1 MIYPTLSSYK
11 ENYKANLMAFL
22 NQYEDN
28 TETFF
33 RQAEKRKYKDYQ
45 NALTKIANQLY
56 SSTQDESNTV
66 LIQRNIATDLK
77 NMDCDIYTTIIT
89 ELDPVPEQTIL
100 SISVAKKDRI
110 QVDKPALEH
119 HIKSSIVIL
128 KFISNKKEEESNR
141 KEIIEEEFTID
152 SELEQ
157 IAADL
162 WQWYSDNS
170 SNYNQI
176 SLCGII
182 EEKHDYIIDTYKN
195 YEQRY
200 LEHHLKQC
208 KYFLNEVPNDSKLLQ
223 YKKKLEEKL
232 IELRLKCPMPSK
244 NIEILINEINNAFYR
259 LEKFM
264 KGTISH
270 YEGFLFN
277 DAFTLLTNELSKI
290 ENINIKYNSIGSEY
304 WSYMNQL
311 AYAFDKGEFENH
323 DAYQNKDFDRDSNEI
338 SYIQW
343 YRMNEIAGTS
353 DADVSQF
360 EMPSIVDIVKDLK
373 EEPNHDIAEKK
384 TTQKTKIGDK
394 WHALLYLIEI
404 EVYKKQ
410 IPTNVDGA
418 FIKSEIEQIGKH
430 RCKNSGQGF
439 YRQVRD
445 MKGNIKDNISV
456 KRLFNEGW
464 KTVVIEMSNNDENI
478 IKYLDTF

>member
-33 RQAEKRKYKDYQ
+33 RQAEKRKYQDYQ

-56 SSTQDESNTV
+56 SSTQNESNAV
-66 LIQRNIATDLK
+66 LLQRNIASDLK
-77 NMDCDIYTTIIT
+77 NMDFDIYTTIIT
-89 ELDPVPEQTIL
+89 ELDPMPDQAIL
-100 SISVAKKDRI
+100 LLSAAKNDKI
-110 QVDKPALEH
+110 QIDKIALDN

-128 KFISNKKEEESNR
+128 KFISEEDNSNFESSINR
-141 KEIIEEEFTID
+141 KTENSEYNLESID
-152 SELEQ
+152 RELKTWLQNYQNTNKYINIPLILDEKD
-157 IAADL
+157 DL
-162 WQWYSDNS
+162 VV
-170 SNYNQI
+170 
-176 SLCGII
+176 
-182 EEKHDYIIDTYKN
+182 DTFKN
-195 YEQRY
+195 YEERNFTYQIEICN
-200 LEHHLKQC
+200 LILQH
-208 KYFLNEVPNDSKLLQ
+208 VPN
-223 YKKKLEEKL
+223 E
-232 IELRLKCPMPSK
+232 K
-244 NIEILINEINNAFYR
+244 NIINLKNRFQNSIIRLRQKHPIPEQKIETIISEINNAFFK
-259 LEKFM
+259 LEKYM
-264 KGTISH
+264 NGSISG
-270 YEGFLFN
+270 YQKFFFN
-277 DAFTLLTNELSKI
+277 DAFTIFFNELNKI
-290 ENINIKYNSIGSEY
+290 ENVTIANNTLRDKYFN
-304 WSYMNQL
+304 YMSDL
-311 AYAFDKGEFENH
+311 YYVYDKGELKNKN
-323 DAYQNKDFDRDSNEI
+323 AYNCPEFNRDCNEI
-338 SYIQW
+338 FYIR
-343 YRMNEIAGTS
+343 YFRLEDFALGI
-353 DADVSQF
+353 DLEEPKF

-373 EEPNHDIAEKK
+373 EEPNHDTATKK

-445 MKGNIKDNISV
+445 LKGNIKDNISV

-464 KTVVIEMSNNDENI
+464 KTVIIEMSNNDENI